1 MTNESMSQI
10 LNSSDKHWRL
20 LMREMDKATNIKTS
34 IKQKDREKTNQDS
47 KLNDDREVRLDSYEQ
62 PVSDVG
68 DEDNVGD

>member
-1 MTNESMSQI
+1 
-10 LNSSDKHWRL
+10 
-20 LMREMDKATNIKTS
+20 MREMDKATNIKTS